1 LIQPINFAF
10 AEQVYLIIRSSHGRM
25 KLSTKSGLE
34 QQLGVVPSRST
45 LNTPSASRFPAASA
59 LCPTSK
65 HDAALSNT
73 TESSA
78 TFAGRLQPRFNLVVT
93 HVGIDEE
100 ELGALSDMHGVDAL
114 PHARIARRGPSSS

>member
-1 LIQPINFAF
+1 MNH
-10 AEQVYLIIRSSHGRM
+10 R
-25 KLSTKSGLE
+25 TNSGLE
-34 QQLGVVPSRST
+34 HLLGVVPSRST
-45 LNTPSASRFPAASA
+45 LNTPSVPKFPAASA

-73 TESSA
+73 TKGSA
-78 TFAGRLQPRFNLVVT
+78 RLAERLQPRFNLVVT

-114 PHARIARRGPSSS
+114 PETRIARRGPSSP